1 MKREIDYTLLRTFG
15 CLCYPL
21 LRLYANHKLSFRSKP
36 CIFIGY
42 GGNQKGYRCLDPIT
56 NKIFLSQSVIFDE
69 TQFPAKNK
77 SISYGSYRVTAESE
91 DPLVVLPLPHFSNL
105 ESQSTPP
112 NSSTQP
118 IVPLPQ
124 HNQHFDNTLVNSS
137 NDPLPQQSPDVHLP
151 TLHSQHTEATKS
163 ETSSNTSPNSS
174 NTDHI
179 TSPSVIFELPS
190 TRIITRSQ
198 TGNLKPKEF
207 PGFKL
212 YNTTRHPI
220 SAFQILSLPHEPS
233 TYKQAASQPEW
244 LHTMNLEYDALVSNQ
259 TWTLCPR
266 PPHHNVVRNKWVFKL
281 KQKPDGSVDRHKTR
295 LVAKGFD

>member
-1 MKREIDYTLLRTFG
+1 MKREPDYTLLRTFG

-69 TQFPAKNK
+69 TQFPVKNK
-77 SISYGSYRVTAESE
+77 SILHGSYRVTSESE
-91 DPLVVLPLPHFSNL
+91 DPLVVLPLPHFSSL

-112 NSSTQP
+112 NSATQP
-118 IVPLPQ
+118 IGPLPQ
-124 HNQHFDNTLVNSS
+124 QNQHFDNTTVNSS
-137 NDPLPQQSPDVHLP
+137 NDPLPQQSPDVHIP
-151 TLHSQHTEATKS
+151 TLHSQHTKATKS
-163 ETSSNTSPNSS
+163 ETSSNTSHNSS
-174 NTDHI
+174 NTNHI
-179 TSPSVIFELPS
+179 TFPSIIPELPS

-207 PGFKL
+207 PG
-212 YNTTRHPI
+212 RHPI

-233 TYKQAASQPEW
+233 TYKQAASQSEW
-244 LHTMNLEYDALVSNQ
+244 LHVMNLEYDALVSNQ

-266 PPHHNVVRNKWVFKL
+266 PPHHNVVRNKWAFKL
-281 KQKPDGSVDRHKTR
+281 KQKPDGSVDRHKAR
-295 LVAKGFD
+295 LV